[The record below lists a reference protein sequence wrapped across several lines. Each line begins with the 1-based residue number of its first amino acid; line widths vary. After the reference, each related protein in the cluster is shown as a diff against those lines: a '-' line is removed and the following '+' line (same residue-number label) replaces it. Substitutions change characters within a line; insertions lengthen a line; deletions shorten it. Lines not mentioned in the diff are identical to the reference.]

1 MHKRSLGV
9 ILFFIM
15 LATAIPGWG
24 QTPLAPGQVDW
35 LNGVIQ
41 TTGIAYPRKKDPATP
56 RNPFKMRSVAKVS
69 AQKQLLKK
77 VKQLRVSSS
86 ERVGSRVG
94 ADPAFM
100 AKIQALIKNAPVI
113 KQTYLSD
120 GTLRITIAFK
130 LWGPFAQLVLPPEIR
145 QIETIMPMRSA
156 VEDNRTISEKSVW
169 TGLIVDA
176 RGVGLNPALVPTIL
190 DNRGGRVYGPEFITR
205 DFAVQWGMCGYTA
218 HLDDALASG
227 RVGPHPLTVKGVRA
241 TGHENTD
248 IVISLAAANQ
258 IRAAA
263 EHVIILREGRVIV
276 VTD

>member
-1 MHKRSLGV
+1 MG
-9 ILFFIM
+9 
-15 LATAIPGWG
+15 PD
-24 QTPLAPGQVDW
+24 TPCPRAGGLVEWCDSN
-35 LNGVIQ
+35 NGDRVSPQERPRHPQESIQ
-41 TTGIAYPRKKDPATP
+41 
-56 RNPFKMRSVAKVS
+56 N
-69 AQKQLLKK
+69 K

-218 HLDDALASG
+218 HLDDA
-227 RVGPHPLTVKGVRA
+227 
-241 TGHENTD
+241 
-248 IVISLAAANQ
+248 Q